1 MQQPP
6 SIPATPTGNWWDR
19 NWKWFV
25 PTACVG
31 ALLAVVAFI
40 VLIVSVVFGFIKSSD
55 AYKVAV
61 ERAKAS
67 PAVVEK
73 LGTPITEGFFVT
85 GNINVSGPSGRA
97 ELAIPI
103 SGPKTEATI
112 YVEAVKTAGQW
123 SFPGLVVEIYK
134 SGERIDLSETKTP

>member
-6 SIPATPTGNWWDR
+6 SIPAASSGTWWDR

-31 ALLAVVAFI
+31 AVLVLVAFVAVI
-40 VLIVSVVFGFIKSSD
+40 VTVVFGFIKSSD
-55 AYKVAV
+55 PYKVSV

-73 LGTPITEGFFVT
+73 LGEPITEGFLVT
-85 GNINVSGPSGRA
+85 GNINVSGPSGNA
-97 ELAIPI
+97 NLAIPI
-103 SGPKTEATI
+103 AGPKAEATI
-112 YVEAVKTAGQW
+112 YVQGVKAMGQW
-123 SFPGLVVEIYK
+123 SFPRLVVEIEK
-134 SGERIDLSETKTP
+134 TAERIDLSEAAQP